1 MAEALKERKD
11 MDPAYQ
17 WDLSSLYVS
26 DEAWEESLGTV
37 APLLQEAAA
46 YQGKLQTAESMHA
59 FFETCTRLYGLL
71 SNLFA
76 YAFMRKSEDTR
87 QEKAQSMYSRA
98 YEKYVQAG
106 AMLSFSDPE
115 ILSLPEEEL
124 QRLTEA
130 SELQDYRYMMVK
142 LLRQKPH
149 TLSAVEEKVL
159 AELGELMAVPKN
171 VADNLQ
177 DADLCFDAVQDSEG
191 NIHELS
197 GSNFIL
203 LQNSTDRVL
212 RENAFRSFYKSYQGH
227 INTFAA
233 AYTGQV
239 KADAAEARMRHY
251 ASAQEMYAA
260 REQVPTEVCGHLI
273 EAVHKWMP
281 EMHRY
286 VKLRKKLLGLSEL
299 HYYDLY
305 APLSA
310 GVQRSYRYDEAKEMI
325 LEAIRPLGEAYGA
338 TVQRGFAEHWID
350 VYPNKGKEGGA
361 YSDSTYTS
369 NPYILTNFTGTLDS
383 VSTIAHEMG
392 HSMHSYLSNHHQLP
406 QNADYTIFVAEVAS
420 TVNENLLVESLLRKC
435 TDPQE
440 RMALLNQ
447 YLEGFKGTVY
457 RQTMFAE
464 FEQRAHAMAERGEA
478 LNAGVLSKLYRE
490 LIELY
495 FGPELVIDDEV
506 QYEWARIPHFY
517 SPFYVYKY
525 ATSYCAAVA
534 ISDAL
539 LQDGEAAQKR
549 YLEFLSLGG
558 SMDPLEELGHAGV
571 DFHSGAPVERALQ
584 KFRRV
589 LDEAEQGA
597 YGGNVG

>member
-1 MAEALKERKD
+1 MAEALKERKE
-11 MDPAYQ
+11 MDPAFQ
-17 WDLSSLYVS
+17 WDLSSLYAN

-37 APLLQEAAA
+37 EPRLQKAAG
-46 YQGKLQTAESMHA
+46 YQGTLHTEEAIHS
-59 FFETCTRLYGLL
+59 FFEECTALYGLL

-115 ILSLPEEEL
+115 ILSLPEETL
-124 QRLTEA
+124 QRMTE
-130 SELQDYRYMMVK
+130 SEALKDYHYMMVK

-149 TLSAVEEKVL
+149 TLNAAEEKVL

-177 DADLCFDAVQDSEG
+177 DADLSFSPVQDSEG
-191 NIHELS
+191 KMHELS
-197 GSNFIL
+197 GSSFIL
-203 LQNSTDRVL
+203 LESSPDRVL

-251 ASAQEMYAA
+251 ASAQAMYAA
-260 REQVPTEVCGHLI
+260 REQVPTDVCMNLI
-273 EAVHKWMP
+273 EAVHQWMP
-281 EMHRY
+281 EMYRY
-286 VKLRKKLLGLSEL
+286 VKLRKKLLGVSEL

-310 GVQRSYRYDEAKEMI
+310 GIQRSYSYEEAQAMI
-325 LEAIRPLGEAYGA
+325 LEAVRPLGEAYRE
-338 TVQRGFAEHWID
+338 TVQRGFSEHWID
-350 VYPNKGKEGGA
+350 VYPNRGKEGGA

-420 TVNENLLVESLLRKC
+420 TVNENLLAEHLLSQC
-435 TDPQE
+435 TDPKE

-464 FEQRAHAMAERGEA
+464 FEQKAHAMVERGEA
-478 LNAGVLSKLYRE
+478 LNAGALCKLYRE

-495 FGPELVIDDEV
+495 FGPELVMDDEV

-525 ATSYCAAVA
+525 ATSYSAAVA

-539 LQDGEAAQKR
+539 LKEGAPARKR

-558 SMDPLEELGHAGV
+558 SMDPMEELQHAGV
-571 DFHSGAPVERALQ
+571 DFRTGAPVERALQ
-584 KFRRV
+584 KFSRV
-589 LDEAEQGA
+589 LDEAEKMKG
-597 YGGNVG
+597 